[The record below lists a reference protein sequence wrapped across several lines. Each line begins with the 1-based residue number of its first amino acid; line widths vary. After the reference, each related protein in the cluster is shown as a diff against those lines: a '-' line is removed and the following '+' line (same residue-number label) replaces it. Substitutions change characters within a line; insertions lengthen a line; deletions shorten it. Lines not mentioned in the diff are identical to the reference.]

1 MPQASPSKEYWRP
14 ANPKVAWLFEPLPGA
29 ESCWQCDTEYPPAAR
44 FCPRCGSAREEDP
57 HSPGLTR
64 DSELHASSR
73 GHSWRAHLRLASAIC
88 LVLGVACGIIAAL
101 TGVIY
106 RADTLVDWQAVQ
118 LWRIEWLL
126 TAIAILLAGVLLKR
140 SDR

>member
-1 MPQASPSKEYWRP
+1 M
-14 ANPKVAWLFEPLPGA
+14 
-29 ESCWQCDTEYPPAAR
+29 
-44 FCPRCGSAREEDP
+44 
-57 HSPGLTR
+57 
-64 DSELHASSR
+64 
-73 GHSWRAHLRLASAIC
+73 ASAIC